1 MKRRIRPA
9 TSCASVFRFRV
20 EKGQQIR
27 QGNPQE
33 AHTDGDQRQD
43 LYRPSV
49 IRTVGPQENG
59 KAHSGD
65 EQGKENETLLHSRP
79 RLGATHFSLSLGIR
93 GLDLGRDFRGFAEHG
108 RDATALFRREANRV
122 LGRLT
127 YEELGV
133 KSRTRCRGTLGSKHP
148 DIRSQS

>member
-1 MKRRIRPA
+1 MKRRVRPA
-9 TSCASVFRFRV
+9 TSFASVFRFRV

-27 QGNPQE
+27 QGNPQ

-43 LYRPSV
+43 LYRSSV

-93 GLDLGRDFRGFAEHG
+93 VLDLGRDLRGLAEQG
-108 RDATALFRREANRV
+108 RDATELLRRDGNRI

-127 YEELGV
+127 SEELGV
-133 KSRTRCRGTLGSKHP
+133 KKSRPRCCGTIGSKHP